1 MSRTFSAG
9 ILIAA
14 ALVAAVPA
22 VSAFFPFRHVRS
34 LADDDVTGFETPE
47 AKVQSRA
54 VSREEGGLDR
64 VIRKW
69 RDIAF
74 RARRDAQAMEEPQR
88 TRLLELA
95 EWCEARAIRLEQ
107 SVSL

>member
-22 VSAFFPFRHVRS
+22 VSAFFPFRHVKS
-34 LADDDVTGFETPE
+34 LADDDVTGFETSGDR
-47 AKVQSRA
+47 VQSRA
-54 VSREEGGLDR
+54 ASREAGGPDQ

-74 RARRDAQAMEEPQR
+74 RARRDAQATEGPQR
-88 TRLLELA
+88 ARLLELA
-95 EWCEARAIRLEQ
+95 EWCEARANRLEQ
-107 SVSL
+107 SASS